1 MIDND
6 NDGFD
11 STIDCDDNDPSV
23 NPGASETP
31 NDGIDQDCDGSD
43 LVVAV
48 DNDGDGFEETFDC
61 DDSDSSINPGAIDIP
76 NDGIDQNQQMVLMLS
91 EMIMM
96 EMDFP
101 I

>member
-1 MIDND
+1 MMGMDLTE
-6 NDGFD
+6 FA
-11 STIDCDDNDPSV
+11 DCDDNDSSV
-23 NPGASETP
+23 NPGASEIP

-43 LVVAV
+43 LVLPIDN
-48 DNDGDGFEETFDC
+48 DNDGYDETIDC
-61 DDSDSSINPGAIDIP
+61 DDDDFLINPGAVDFP
-76 NDGIDQNQQMVLMLS
+76 NDGIDQNCVMAQMLS